1 MSATTLTTR
10 ERAERAT
17 QQRLLN
23 AYLRESGRIP
33 TETGDGLVRVPLSD
47 GCALVVVLRV
57 RSECGH
63 HCYGDE
69 VWLERPGVARQ
80 RVSHREIVTLV
91 LDEVATLAGD
101 IAGAGDG
108 RALARQIESSTAATE
123 RYLAAPSAPC
133 ADSTRHAEQS
143 LRFGHP
149 FHPTPKSIDG
159 FGDDLPR
166 FAPELGADFRLHW
179 LAVRANALRERRVAP
194 GLWSPPEVERHVPT
208 GYAPLPMHPWQAA
221 YLMRQPRMAELVAD
235 GTVITLGERGGSVY
249 PTSSVRTVCDPAFP
263 TSWKLPLHARITNFV
278 RTNPVE
284 HVRRATDASAL
295 LARLRRQWR
304 YERFGVLLETGYR
317 SIHPSL
323 VGDDLAADTAVVF
336 RQQPFTDGRYTP
348 RVVAGLLEERD
359 DGVPAAIEDV
369 RRSGGSSSEW
379 LRRYLRVS
387 LLPLLDI
394 FEREGVSFEAHVQNS
409 LLHTDGGWPDSFWVR
424 DMEGTSVSRARCS
437 EVNAGS
443 PLSYTDAEA
452 WLRLR
457 YHAVTNHLGHVIA
470 VLGRHGDGERP
481 LWAAARELLR
491 SDGGALGRELITAP
505 TLPAKANLLSRFAER
520 GERPLYVDIPNP
532 LFQVSA

>member
-23 AYLRESGRIP
+23 AYLRESGRVP
-33 TETGDGLVRVPLSD
+33 TETGDGRCRVPLS
-47 GCALVVVLRV
+47 GECALVVALRV

-63 HCYGDE
+63 HCYGDD
-69 VWLERPGVARQ
+69 VWLERPGIARQ
-80 RVSHREIVTLV
+80 RVSHREVVTLV
-91 LDEVATLAGD
+91 LDEVATLVGDTAGE
-101 IAGAGDG
+101 GDG

-123 RYLAAPSAPC
+123 RYLAAPPEPSADP
-133 ADSTRHAEQS
+133 TRKAEQS

-166 FAPELGADFRLHW
+166 FAPELGADFRLPW
-179 LAVRANALRERRVAP
+179 FAVRANALRERRVAP
-194 GLWSPPEVERHVPT
+194 GRWAPREVERHVPT
-208 GYAPLPMHPWQAA
+208 GYAPLPMHPWQSD
-221 YLMRQPRMAELVAD
+221 YLMRQPTMAELIAD
-235 GTVITLGERGGSVY
+235 GTVIPLGERGGSVY

-284 HVRRATDASAL
+284 HLRRATDASAL
-295 LARLRRQWR
+295 LARLQRRWR

-317 SIHPSL
+317 TIDPSL

-336 RQQPFTDGRYTP
+336 RQQPFTDGRYSP

-359 DGVPAAIEDV
+359 DGVAAVIDDV

-387 LLPLLDI
+387 LLPLLDV
-394 FEREGVSFEAHVQNS
+394 FECDGISFEAHVQNS
-409 LLHTDGGWPDSFWVR
+409 LLHTEDGWPDRFWVR
-424 DMEGTSVSRARCS
+424 DMEGTSVSTARRPD
-437 EVNAGS
+437 VDTGS
-443 PLSYTDAEA
+443 PLSYSDAEA

-457 YHAVTNHLGHVIA
+457 YHAVTNHLGHLIA

-481 LWAAARELLR
+481 LWTTARELLR
-491 SDGGALGRELITAP
+491 DEGGTLGHELVTAP
-505 TLPAKANLLSRFAER
+505 TLPAKANLLSRFAGR